1 MRQRKRAFQGV
12 AGVHMVSITMDLE
25 FGTNFLS
32 MGYYTQFVKEKEKK
46 MTSSKYKTFSQ

>member
-12 AGVHMVSITMDLE
+12 ASVHMVSITMDLE
-25 FGTNFLS
+25 SGTNFLG

-46 MTSSKYKTFSQ
+46 NDFLKI